1 MLKATPKHNVSLK
14 SVVQAAQVDFYGHTL
29 TENGI
34 EQAKE
39 KLQAVCNIKSPPNT
53 GELQT
58 ILGMVTYLNRF
69 STNLADLTS
78 VLRELTKKHVHFS
91 LELSAGTQ

>member
-14 SVVQAAQVDFYGHTL
+14 SVVQAAQVDFYGYTL
-29 TENGI
+29 RKNGI
-34 EQAKE
+34 QPAKE
-39 KLQAVCNIKSPPNT
+39 NLEAIRNVKSPSNI

-69 STNLADLTS
+69 
-78 VLRELTKKHVHFS
+78 
-91 LELSAGTQ
+91 

>member
-29 TENGI
+29 RKNGI
-34 EQAKE
+34 QPAKE
-39 KLQAVCNIKSPPNT
+39 NKAIRNVKSPSNI

-69 STNLADLTS
+69 
-78 VLRELTKKHVHFS
+78 
-91 LELSAGTQ
+91 

>member
-29 TENGI
+29 RKNGI
-34 EQAKE
+34 QPAKE
-39 KLQAVCNIKSPPNT
+39 NLEAIRNVKSPSNI

-58 ILGMVTYLNRF
+58 ILGIVTYLNRF
-69 STNLADLTS
+69 
-78 VLRELTKKHVHFS
+78 
-91 LELSAGTQ
+91 

>member
-1 MLKATPKHNVSLK
+1 MLKATRKHNVSLK

-29 TENGI
+29 RKNGI
-34 EQAKE
+34 QPAKE
-39 KLQAVCNIKSPPNT
+39 NKAIRNVKSPSNI

-69 STNLADLTS
+69 
-78 VLRELTKKHVHFS
+78 
-91 LELSAGTQ
+91 